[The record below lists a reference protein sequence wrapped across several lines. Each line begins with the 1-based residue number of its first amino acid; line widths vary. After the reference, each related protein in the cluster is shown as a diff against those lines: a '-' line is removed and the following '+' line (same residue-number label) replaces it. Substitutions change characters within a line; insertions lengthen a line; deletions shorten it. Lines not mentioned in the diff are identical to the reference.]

1 MIATREGPISQ
12 VEEQFHVG
20 EHHFTSQREQ
30 HRIQKHFKSNGLGI
44 SYLKYVYPH
53 LHQEKLE
60 NHFVKTTL
68 NTPNRDLNLDL
79 SVIGSLVYCESSVLD
94 HAATKAVSRVGK
106 PMGLGRLYSE
116 ERYSHM
122 WGWKV
127 ENHSRKTTLSTLDRD
142 SNLDLTVIGSLVQ
155 YEISALD
162 HAATEADE
170 CVKKRNTKNL
180 KNKRACMAQCMNEAK
195 GVCKDGEVW
204 RTLLRMESFLPPP
217 TEKQRWLFSL
227 FIGTSALYASRTS
240 MPLVIPAITKE
251 LNLSKTDS
259 GTILSSFFWGYTLT
273 QVFGGYLSD
282 RIGGHKVIIA
292 AAIGWSLVTFWMPII
307 ITFLPKESMGV
318 SFIVCVRILHGT
330 FQGVHFPS
338 MSSLTSQ
345 NLIESERASFFSI
358 LMSGSAFGTLVTG
371 TLGSFVL
378 DYFGWQ
384 AVFYTIGFLC
394 IAWTLFLRYYVV
406 AKDIRRAAIVTVPS
420 KLHSS
425 FLTKEETPVPS
436 CVFGHACQNNCFFL
450 LMSWLP
456 TYFHDT
462 FPNAKGWIVNMVP
475 WLFSI
480 PSTFLGK
487 WLSEYLI
494 RVGYSV
500 TSTRKIIEVI
510 CLGSQALAL
519 IAIGLVTEY
528 QWALVCVSVAIAATG
543 FHNCGITV
551 NPQDLAPKHSG
562 SVFGLMNT
570 IGAVPGRRLLMFSR
584 TRLHAVGGDCVNS
597 SQYSY
602 KQQQQ
607 RVVDIRDDFP
617 TLLSAR
623 ENCSLYWLV

>member
-1 MIATREGPISQ
+1 MD
-12 VEEQFHVG
+12 
-20 EHHFTSQREQ
+20 
-30 HRIQKHFKSNGLGI
+30 KN
-44 SYLKYVYPH
+44 KYVLLSSVSDDGY
-53 LHQEKLE
+53 
-60 NHFVKTTL
+60 V
-68 NTPNRDLNLDL
+68 DLN
-79 SVIGSLVYCESSVLD
+79 IW
-94 HAATKAVSRVGK
+94 TR
-106 PMGLGRLYSE
+106 
-116 ERYSHM
+116 
-122 WGWKV
+122 
-127 ENHSRKTTLSTLDRD
+127 
-142 SNLDLTVIGSLVQ
+142 
-155 YEISALD
+155 
-162 HAATEADE
+162 
-170 CVKKRNTKNL
+170 
-180 KNKRACMAQCMNEAK
+180 
-195 GVCKDGEVW
+195 
-204 RTLLRMESFLPPP
+204 

-406 AKDIRRAAIVTVPS
+406 AKDIRRESI
-420 KLHSS
+420 
-425 FLTKEETPVPS
+425 
-436 CVFGHACQNNCFFL
+436 
-450 LMSWLP
+450 
-456 TYFHDT
+456 
-462 FPNAKGWIVNMVP
+462 GWIVNMVP

-500 TSTRKIIEVI
+500 TTTRKIIEVI

-570 IGAVPGRRLLMFSR
+570 IGAVPGFLGVYLAGYILETTKSWV
-584 TRLHAVGGDCVNS
+584 AVFQATAAINILGCIVFVIYG
-597 SQYSY
+597 
-602 KQQQQ
+602 
-607 RVVDIRDDFP
+607 
-617 TLLSAR
+617 SAKPI
-623 ENCSLYWLV
+623 V